1 MFRMIG
7 RHFKEAFQGMFRHFG
22 MAVSCVMAMTFML
35 LLVSLLTLTV
45 GNVTQISRSLQ
56 HDVQVFVKVENY
68 VDESM
73 IPTLQERIMQVDGV
87 SEVEYSSRDQE
98 LDRYIKS
105 FGDKGEMFEIYR
117 EDNPLSRAFLV
128 NIKEGY
134 SISEVSRKI
143 GRIDG
148 LSEVDFG
155 GATTEDFMTLL
166 EGIRKGGYLIVL
178 AMTLLAIFLIS
189 NTIKITIY
197 NRNREISIMRQ
208 VGASNSYIRQP
219 FVIEG
224 ILLGIIGSF
233 IPVAVSIFGYKA
245 LFDRWNGQLISG
257 MLPLQP
263 VNPFAYQVAG
273 FLVMVAIVIGFV
285 GSYISVNK
293 YLRWRR

>member
-1 MFRMIG
+1 MFRLIG
-7 RHFKEAFQGMFRHFG
+7 RHFREAFQGIFRHFG
-22 MAVSCVMAMTFML
+22 MAVSCMMAMTFML

-45 GNVTQISRSLQ
+45 GNVNQITRTLQ
-56 HDVQVFVKVENY
+56 GEVQVFVKVENY

-73 IPTLQERIMQVDGV
+73 IPTLQERIEQIEGV
-87 SEVEYSSRDQE
+87 AVVEYSSRDQE

-105 FGDKGEMFEIYR
+105 FGDKGSIFEIYR

-128 NIKEGY
+128 RIKEGY
-134 SISEVSRKI
+134 SITEVSQKI
-143 GRIDG
+143 DWIAG
-148 LSEVDFG
+148 LTEVDFG
-155 GATTEDFMTLL
+155 GATTEDFMVLL
-166 EGIRKGGYLIVL
+166 DGIRKGGYMIVL

-197 NRNREISIMRQ
+197 NRNKEISIMRQ

-224 ILLGIIGSF
+224 VLLGIFGSL

-245 LFDRWNGQLISG
+245 LYDRWNGQLISG

-263 VNPFAYQVAG
+263 VNPFAYEVAI
-273 FLVMVAIVIGFV
+273 FLVIVSIVIGFS
-285 GSYISVNK
+285 GSYISVNR